1 MTVNLWEKDR
11 KRLFRDL
18 YQQYIDEGYDAK
30 EAKKLAKEEAED
42 VIKAAEEAMRAL
54 SSAIRELVDEGTI
67 TLKSDDDEEAEE

>member
-30 EAKKLAKEEAED
+30 EAKKFAKEEAED
-42 VIKAAEEAMRAL
+42 IMADTNEYVDSINKAL
-54 SSAIRELVDEGTI
+54 W
-67 TLKSDDDEEAEE
+67 DD